1 MRFFSSIR
9 KESARKFDAN
19 WIKNQNAAGK
29 LRKLAENSKD
39 LNQIFMLGKTK
50 EEEEK
55 RLKIKVI
62 LFL

>member
-39 LNQIFMLGKTK
+39 LN
-50 EEEEK
+50 
-55 RLKIKVI
+55 
-62 LFL
+62 